1 MITPVFAL
9 KLFLVPLLIWLVTLA
24 GRRWGP
30 AVAGWLSAFPIVAGP
45 ILFALTLEQ
54 GAPFAARAAE
64 GTLLAVVAIL
74 VFSLAYAWASARFGV
89 AGSMA
94 LALLAWTASVAALQ
108 ALRLPLGVCFIVVWC
123 ALLLTGRLFPPALP
137 AAAGVRRNDLPW
149 RMLAAAALVLAVTTG
164 AALLGARLSGFF
176 AMFPVMSTVLVGFA
190 HVGSGRDS
198 AVSLLRGM
206 VAGYFGFS
214 VFCVILSMQLREDG
228 VGIAFVM
235 ALGCALAVHL
245 IARRLLIRPLEK
257 PAPIP
262 ILQQSFQPAPP
273 RGTTWLS
280 PKKKPLAFKLK

>member
-45 ILFALTLEQ
+45 ILLALTLEQ

-74 VFSLAYAWASARFGV
+74 VFSLAYARASARFGV
-89 AGSMA
+89 AGCMA
-94 LALLAWTASVAALQ
+94 LALLAWAASVAALQ
-108 ALRLPLGVCFIVVWC
+108 ALRLPLGVCFIAVWC

-137 AAAGVRRNDLPW
+137 ATAAAGVRRNDLPW
-149 RMLAAAALVLAVTTG
+149 RMLAAAALVLAVTAG
-164 AALLGARLSGFF
+164 AAHLGARLSGFF

-190 HVGSGRDS
+190 HAGSGRPG

-214 VFCVILSMQLREDG
+214 VFCAVLSMQLREGG
-228 VGIAFVM
+228 VGMAFAL

-245 IARRLLIRPLEK
+245 AARRLLIAT
-257 PAPIP
+257 PA
-262 ILQQSFQPAPP
+262 
-273 RGTTWLS
+273 G
-280 PKKKPLAFKLK
+280 LAKAKA